1 MPRRVGANGTSQTAY
16 STLSSMQHPDGTNG
30 TGYPFAFGNMGTGD
44 ITTAANGFAAH
55 QWTNGVRVFQ
65 TIWKS
70 NTEARITTVGNL
82 YPNTQFNTYQTGRL
96 LIKA

>member
-1 MPRRVGANGTSQTAY
+1 MAGS
-16 STLSSMQHPDGTNG
+16 
-30 TGYPFAFGNMGTGD
+30 D
-44 ITTAANGFAAH
+44 IFNSANGFPGH

-65 TIWKS
+65 TLWRS
-70 NTEARITTVGNL
+70 NTESRIVTLGNL

>member
-1 MPRRVGANGTSQTAY
+1 MSTSDNAN
-16 STLSSMQHPDGTNG
+16 
-30 TGYPFAFGNMGTGD
+30 
-44 ITTAANGFAAH
+44 AANGFPTH

-65 TIWKS
+65 TLWQS
-70 NTEARITTVGNL
+70 NTQARITTVGNL